1 MTTAIN
7 SGVKISVSTQFRPD
21 LSQVYQSVYFFTYKI
36 EIENTNPFPIQLLS
50 RFWRIFDSLEKVRN
64 IEGDGVVGEQP
75 VLNPGDSY
83 SYSSGCD
90 LSSEIGNMSGH
101 YIFKR
106 LDNAQI
112 ITVEIPQF
120 DLVYLGRNN

>member
-21 LSQVYQSVYFFTYKI
+21 LSQVYQSVYFFTYRI
-36 EIENTNPFPIQLLS
+36 EIENTNSFPVQLIS
-50 RFWRIFDSLEKVRN
+50 RFWRIFDSLEKLRN

-75 VLNPGDSY
+75 ILNPGDSY

-106 LDNAQI
+106 LDNDQI
-112 ITVEIPQF
+112 INVEIPQF